1 MMLLKKSVHD
11 KLVAKANNIDTSRFV
26 LKTKYETDKSELG
39 NKYPDTSVLVKKLD
53 YKTKVTEIENEIPS
67 VRGLA
72 ANATSTALKSDLKN
86 KIPNINSEVKKTD
99 YNTKIIVIEKKKLLI
114 MVMANILLLQ
124 NLISLQQKFLLQG

>member
-1 MMLLKKSVHD
+1 MMLLKKSAHD

-67 VRGLA
+67 VSGLA

-114 MVMANILLLQ
+114 MIMANILLLQ